1 MKRSI
6 TRAINTEAYCKSKLQ
21 ISRDE
26 KNMKNEKTEF
36 NLEDINQK
44 IFVQEEILTL
54 AKENSPRLL
63 NKFRLVDPDFFNKL
77 SAIQPNLKN
86 SELIFCIYLK
96 LNLTTK
102 EIATYTYVT
111 PKAIQNRKNR
121 LRKKLSIASDLDIY
135 KWFNE
140 L

>member
-1 MKRSI
+1 MLKLIR
-6 TRAINTEAYCKSKLQ
+6 RATE

-26 KNMKNEKTEF
+26 KKTMRNEKTEF
-36 NLEDINQK
+36 NLEDLNQK
-44 IFVQEEILTL
+44 IFVQDEILTL

-63 NKFRLVDPDFFNKL
+63 NKFRLVDPDFFSKL

-102 EIATYTYVT
+102 EIATYTFVT

-121 LRKKLSIASDLDIY
+121 LRKKLNIASDVDIY
-135 KWFNE
+135 KWFNDI
-140 L
+140 

>member
-1 MKRSI
+1 
-6 TRAINTEAYCKSKLQ
+6 
-21 ISRDE
+21 
-26 KNMKNEKTEF
+26 MKNEKPEF
-36 NLEDINQK
+36 NLENLNQK
-44 IFVQEEILTL
+44 IVVQDEIMTL

-63 NKFRLVDPDFFNKL
+63 NKFRLFYPEFFEKL

-102 EIATYTYVT
+102 EIATYTFVT

-121 LRKKLSIASDLDIY
+121 LRKKLNIPSELDIY
-135 KWFNE
+135 KWFND

>member
-1 MKRSI
+1 MS
-6 TRAINTEAYCKSKLQ
+6 
-21 ISRDE
+21 SRDE
-26 KNMKNEKTEF
+26 TNIMDNKKTEF
-36 NLEDINQK
+36 NLEDLNQR
-44 IFVQEEILTL
+44 FFAQDEILAL

-63 NKFRLVDPDFFNKL
+63 NKFRLAYPEFFEKI

-86 SELIFCIYLK
+86 SELLFCIYLK

-121 LRKKLSIASDLDIY
+121 LRKKLNIPSEIDIY
-135 KWFNE
+135 KWFND

>member
-1 MKRSI
+1 
-6 TRAINTEAYCKSKLQ
+6 
-21 ISRDE
+21 
-26 KNMKNEKTEF
+26 MKNEKPEF
-36 NLEDINQK
+36 NLENLNQK
-44 IFVQEEILTL
+44 IVVQDEIMTL

-63 NKFRLVDPDFFNKL
+63 NKFRLVYPEFFEKL
-77 SAIQPNLKN
+77 SAIQSNLKN

-102 EIATYTYVT
+102 EVATYTFVT

-121 LRKKLSIASDLDIY
+121 LRKKLNIPSEVDIY
-135 KWFNE
+135 KWFND

>member
-1 MKRSI
+1 MKRK
-6 TRAINTEAYCKSKLQ
+6 ADLFCGMNTTET
-21 ISRDE
+21 SRDE
-26 KNMKNEKTEF
+26 KNIMKNEKPEF
-36 NLEDINQK
+36 SLEDLNQK
-44 IFVQEEILTL
+44 SFVQDEIITL

-63 NKFRLVDPDFFNKL
+63 NKFRLVHPDFFERI

-102 EIATYTYVT
+102 EIATYTFVT

-121 LRKKLSIASDLDIY
+121 LRKKLSIPSEMDIY
-135 KWFNE
+135 KWFND

>member
-1 MKRSI
+1 M
-6 TRAINTEAYCKSKLQ
+6 
-21 ISRDE
+21 
-26 KNMKNEKTEF
+26 MKNLAE
-36 NLEDINQK
+36 
-44 IFVQEEILTL
+44 EEIIRL
-54 AKENSPRLL
+54 AKDNSPRLL
-63 NKFRLVDPDFFNKL
+63 SKFKTSNPVFFEKL
-77 SAIQPNLKN
+77 ATIQTNLQN

-121 LRKKLSIASDLDIY
+121 IRKKLNISSSVDIY
-135 KWFNE
+135 KWFDE

>member
-1 MKRSI
+1 
-6 TRAINTEAYCKSKLQ
+6 
-21 ISRDE
+21 
-26 KNMKNEKTEF
+26 MKNLAE
-36 NLEDINQK
+36 
-44 IFVQEEILTL
+44 EEIIRL
-54 AKENSPRLL
+54 AKDNSPRLL
-63 NKFRLVDPDFFNKL
+63 SKFKISHPDFFEKL
-77 SAIQPNLKN
+77 AAIQPNLQN

-121 LRKKLSIASDLDIY
+121 IRKKLNISSSVDIY
-135 KWFNE
+135 KWFDE

>member
-1 MKRSI
+1 
-6 TRAINTEAYCKSKLQ
+6 
-21 ISRDE
+21 
-26 KNMKNEKTEF
+26 MKNEKPEF
-36 NLEDINQK
+36 NINIKDLNQK
-44 IFVQEEILTL
+44 ILAQDEIIAL

-63 NKFRLVDPDFFNKL
+63 NKSRLVYPDFFDKI

-102 EIATYTYVT
+102 EVATYTFVT

-121 LRKKLSIASDLDIY
+121 LRKKLNIPSQVDIY
-135 KWFNE
+135 KWFND

>member
-1 MKRSI
+1 MVHACNGERSGRGAI
-6 TRAINTEAYCKSKLQ
+6 TAQR
-21 ISRDE
+21 
-26 KNMKNEKTEF
+26 F
-36 NLEDINQK
+36 
-44 IFVQEEILTL
+44 FVQDEILAL

-63 NKFRLVDPDFFNKL
+63 NKFRLAYPEFFDKI

-102 EIATYTYVT
+102 EIATYIYVT

-121 LRKKLSIASDLDIY
+121 LRKKLNIPSEVDIY
-135 KWFNE
+135 KWFND